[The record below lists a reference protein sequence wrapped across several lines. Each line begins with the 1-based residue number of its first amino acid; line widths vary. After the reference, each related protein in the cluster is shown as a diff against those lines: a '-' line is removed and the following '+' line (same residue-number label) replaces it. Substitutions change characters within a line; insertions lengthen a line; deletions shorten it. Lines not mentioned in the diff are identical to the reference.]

1 MFLNFM
7 QSPLAVAEV
16 LDQTYI
22 ALASHPHFITLH
34 PAAQRID
41 YFRNVRTRFVATAG
55 DL

>member
-1 MFLNFM
+1 MFLDLM
-7 QSPLAVAEV
+7 QSLLAVAEV
-16 LDQTYI
+16 FDHTYI

-34 PAAQRID
+34 PATQRIG